1 MIISEPLKLPTH
13 CEKAAINGGTTAPP
27 DIPIIISPE
36 SSFALSGYN
45 CNAFEKMIL
54 NTLAQKKPTIAMI
67 ANSYWL
73 SETKS
78 IKINTHKVIII
89 LIRRNLMEEKRARM
103 NVPINAPTVRKT
115 KYRLMP

>member
-45 CNAFEKMIL
+45 DTEYVGAE
-54 NTLAQKKPTIAMI
+54 
-67 ANSYWL
+67 
-73 SETKS
+73 ETD
-78 IKINTHKVIII
+78 N
-89 LIRRNLMEEKRARM
+89 R
-103 NVPINAPTVRKT
+103 
-115 KYRLMP
+115 YDG